1 MFRSPLFAWSPRPDQ
16 NHDFEASLATPPTQS
31 PSRFGAW
38 RSNVRSMVNGSSIY
52 SQSPAI
58 PSHDTN
64 NTETTPK
71 IPFLGFWNR
80 QQSPDPDTSND
91 ASRESHDSRSPLR
104 AQHSA
109 SSYIGVISDPQA
121 PTTVNSRHPADV
133 PLPSQDGYVDPEIQ
147 QLADDINRR
156 RHRRKKHRSRKHHR
170 TERSGRSGRS
180 ERSDH
185 WVRRRDEPRTAV
197 IYVRGT
203 AARGKMI
210 ACVISGT
217 FLITILAICKYP
229 NSYVS
234 PWVYWINANNIQ
246 QT

>member
-1 MFRSPLFAWSPRPDQ
+1 MFRSPLFAWSPRPNH
-16 NHDFEASLATPPTQS
+16 NHDLEASPETQS
-31 PSRFGAW
+31 PSRFGAF

-52 SQSPAI
+52 SQSPAL
-58 PSHDTN
+58 PNTN
-64 NTETTPK
+64 NHNETTPK

-80 QQSPDPDTSND
+80 SPDPNTLPTSND
-91 ASRESHDSRSPLR
+91 APRESHNSRSPLH

-109 SSYIGVISDPQA
+109 SSYIGVIEDPQV
-121 PTTVNSRHPADV
+121 PTTVYARHPADV
-133 PLPSQDGYVDPEIQ
+133 PLPSHQQQDGDYVDPESQ
-147 QLADDINRR
+147 QSAEDVNGR
-156 RHRRKKHRSRKHHR
+156 RHRRKKHRRRKHHR
-170 TERSGRSGRS
+170 TERSGRS

-217 FLITILAICKYP
+217 FLITVLAICK
-229 NSYVS
+229 S
-234 PWVYWINANNIQ
+234 PCFS
-246 QT
+246 

>member
-16 NHDFEASLATPPTQS
+16 NQDLEASLATPPTQS

-38 RSNVRSMVNGSSIY
+38 KTNVRSMVNGSSIY
-52 SQSPAI
+52 SQSPAL
-58 PSHDTN
+58 PNTTN
-64 NTETTPK
+64 NNETTPK

-80 QQSPDPDTSND
+80 QQSPDPNTPND
-91 ASRESHDSRSPLR
+91 APRESHDSRSPLR

-109 SSYIGVISDPQA
+109 SSYIGAIENAQVPI
-121 PTTVNSRHPADV
+121 TVYSRHPADA
-133 PLPSQDGYVDPEIQ
+133 PLPSHQQQNGYVDPEIQ
-147 QLADDINRR
+147 RLADDINGR
-156 RHRRKKHRSRKHHR
+156 RHRRKKHRRRKHHR
-170 TERSGRSGRS
+170 SERSGQSGRS

-197 IYVRGT
+197 IYVRGA

-210 ACVISGT
+210 MCVISGT

-229 NSYVS
+229 NPYLS
-234 PWVYWINANNIQ
+234 PWVYRIKR
-246 QT
+246 